1 LAGTAQRVLEEVIA
15 DAQDTP
21 SRCLRTVGA
30 CPFLGRLS
38 VTKAET
44 ADDLVKALDRYAER
58 LWRAKLAI
66 AASFATT
73 TLRLVWL
80 TAGFSVSANR
90 VCAGDYVCALDPRD
104 VARRAHLRLSETG
117 DAVAHSSMP
126 AIWSRRPA
134 IRALVTAFAPERW
147 LLFTNGR

>member
-1 LAGTAQRVLEEVIA
+1 MLRIH
-15 DAQDTP
+15 P

-80 TAGFSVSANR
+80 TAGSSVSANR

-117 DAVAHSSMP
+117 DAVDALIDAGRLEP
-126 AIWSRRPA
+126 LPCCPGAGYRLRLERPRA
-134 IRALVTAFAPERW
+134 RALAPLHER
-147 LLFTNGR
+147 TVIDGVQQSP